1 MNIMYK
7 VSIWVILFFSCSIF
21 SQKNIS
27 KDDQNR
33 YKKEVKQTVLDFFEG
48 FHAGDTAKM
57 KTTIDKNIAVQTIVR
72 TKEGEIKTVK
82 TDIEKILTAI
92 QNRPAEQK
100 WDERLLAFKI
110 DADSAI
116 ANAWTPYEFYVNDN
130 FSHCGVNVFQLFND
144 GKTWKIIAIADTRFR
159 EGCK

>member
-1 MNIMYK
+1 M
-7 VSIWVILFFSCSIF
+7 
-21 SQKNIS
+21 
-27 KDDQNR
+27 
-33 YKKEVKQTVLDFFEG
+33 
-48 FHAGDTAKM
+48 
-57 KTTIDKNIAVQTIVR
+57 R

-82 TDIEKILTAI
+82 NDIEKILIAI

-110 DADSAI
+110 EADSAI

>member
-1 MNIMYK
+1 MHK
-7 VSIWVILFFSCSIF
+7 VSIWVVLFFSCSIF

-33 YKKEVKQTVLDFFEG
+33 YEKEVKQTVLEFFDG

-57 KTTIDKNIAVQTIVR
+57 RATIDKNIAVQTIVR

-82 TDIEKILTAI
+82 TDIEKILTTI
-92 QNRPAEQK
+92 KNRPAEQK

>member
-1 MNIMYK
+1 MHK
-7 VSIWVILFFSCSIF
+7 LLILVTLLISYTTF
-21 SQKNIS
+21 SQKDVS
-27 KDDQNR
+27 KENKNK
-33 YKKEVKQTVLDFFEG
+33 YENEVKQTILEFFEG

-57 KTTIDKNIAVQTIVR
+57 KTTIDENIAVQTIVR
-72 TKEGEIKTVK
+72 TKEGEVKTVK
-82 TDIEKILTAI
+82 TEVEKILTAI
-92 QNRPAEQK
+92 QNRPEEQK

-144 GKTWKIIAIADTRFR
+144 GKRWKIIAIADTRFK
-159 EGCK
+159 EGCKQ